1 MKKTRKTNN
10 QTQYI
15 AIIVA
20 FLLVAIAIN
29 VLMPKKQKEEIP
41 AEVEKQELKKYDAQG
56 LKISI
61 DFKDGAVIDD
71 RPNLLV
77 LYYGNDEIS
86 GHRIVTDFMTI
97 EDYLADLSTKNNW
110 SEFDQKS
117 ITIADDPTWMEI
129 TEYRKRTE
137 TSYFVKKGD
146 WVYSFSASSP
156 ELEED
161 LKMMLETV
169 RFEE

>member
-1 MKKTRKTNN
+1 MKKSKKQNN
-10 QTQYI
+10 QTLYI
-15 AIIVA
+15 VVMSVII
-20 FLLVAIAIN
+20 LLGIGVI
-29 VLMPKKQKEEIP
+29 VLMPKKQQETKP
-41 AEVEKQELKKYDAQG
+41 ALVENQELKRYDAQG

-61 DFKDGAVIDD
+61 DIKNGAVIDD

-97 EDYLADLSTKNNW
+97 EEYLADLSTMNHWGK
-110 SEFDQKS
+110 FDQKS
-117 ITIADDPTWMEI
+117 ITFAEDPTWIEI

-156 ELEED
+156 ELEEE
-161 LKMMLETV
+161 LKMMLETIS
-169 RFEE
+169 FE